1 MYIILPPELSRRSAQ
16 ILIQYMYSGEA
27 TVSNDILSEVLRGG
41 EILKIR
47 GLCRNNQNIDN
58 PPSVAPSQQS
68 QSEKSMEITTQK
80 PESEKYYSEPNEILK
95 ESPVIVMSSQQQS
108 QQIPPQSIVVKK
120 DVAIDPNENMPSTHY
135 GLVSLQIAAAVKKTN
150 FNDKRLKNTNES
162 DKILKQSDRILEDHH
177 ERGVMRDRDLRDSMD
192 GRLSSTASES
202 GVLCHTNKFDDKSH
216 DMHIP
221 EALNFLTIKQE
232 PVEWMEYDH
241 NGLEK
246 SSHLDVQVK
255 PELLYAD
262 DGGFK
267 LFFGFGF
274 LNFSLIFL
282 QMMSHW
288 I

>member
-68 QSEKSMEITTQK
+68 QSEKSIEITTNK
-80 PESEKYYSEPNEILK
+80 PDVINSEKYYSEPNEVLK

-108 QQIPPQSIVVKK
+108 QHIPQSLVVKK
-120 DVAIDPNENMPSTHY
+120 DVAIDPNENQPSTHY
-135 GLVSLQIAAAVKKTN
+135 GLVSLQIAAAVKKAN
-150 FNDKRLKNTNES
+150 FNDKRLKNLNES
-162 DKILKQSDRILEDHH
+162 DKLLKHGDRVLEDHH
-177 ERGVMRDRDLRDSMD
+177 ERVVMRDRDLRDSMD

-267 LFFGFGF
+267 FFARFFWVFNF
-274 LNFSLIFL
+274 LLIFFF
-282 QMMSHW
+282 
-288 I
+288 IR

>member
-1 MYIILPPELSRRSAQ
+1 
-16 ILIQYMYSGEA
+16 MYSGEA

-47 GLCRNNQNIDN
+47 GLCRNNQSLDN

-68 QSEKSMEITTQK
+68 EKSIEITTNK
-80 PESEKYYSEPNEILK
+80 PENEKYYQEPNEILK

-108 QQIPPQSIVVKK
+108 QHIPPQSIVVKK
-120 DVAIDPNENMPSTHY
+120 DVAIDPNEMPSQY
-135 GLVSLQIAAAVKKTN
+135 GLVSLQIAAAVKKPH
-150 FNDKRLKNTNES
+150 FSDKRLKNLIDSE
-162 DKILKQSDRILEDHH
+162 KLLKHSEDHH
-177 ERGVMRDRDLRDSMD
+177 ERVVMRDRDLRDSMD

-202 GVLCHTNKFDDKSH
+202 GVLCHTNKFDDKTH

-241 NGLEK
+241 NGIEK

-262 DGGFK
+262 DGGF
-267 LFFGFGF
+267 
-274 LNFSLIFL
+274 
-282 QMMSHW
+282 W
-288 I
+288 VE

>member
-47 GLCRNNQNIDN
+47 GLCRNNQNLDN

-68 QSEKSMEITTQK
+68 QSEKSIEITTNK
-80 PESEKYYSEPNEILK
+80 NDVSNSEKYYSEPNEILK

-108 QQIPPQSIVVKK
+108 QHIPQSIVVKK

-135 GLVSLQIAAAVKKTN
+135 GLVSLQIAAAVKKSH
-150 FNDKRLKNTNES
+150 FNDKRLKNLNES
-162 DKILKQSDRILEDHH
+162 DKQLKHGDRVLEDHH
-177 ERGVMRDRDLRDSMD
+177 ERVVMRDRDLRDSMD

-246 SSHLDVQVK
+246 TSHLDVQVK

-267 LFFGFGF
+267 FFGGP
-274 LNFSLIFL
+274 FSVLIFFL
-282 QMMSHW
+282 
-288 I
+288 

>member
-68 QSEKSMEITTQK
+68 QSEKSIEITTNK
-80 PESEKYYSEPNEILK
+80 NDVNNGEKYYSEPNEILK

-108 QQIPPQSIVVKK
+108 QHIPQSIVVKK
-120 DVAIDPNENMPSTHY
+120 DVAIDPNENLPSTHY
-135 GLVSLQIAAAVKKTN
+135 GLVSLQIAAAVKKSH
-150 FNDKRLKNTNES
+150 FNDKRLKNLNES
-162 DKILKQSDRILEDHH
+162 DKLLKHGDRVLEDHH
-177 ERGVMRDRDLRDSMD
+177 ERAVMRDRDLRDSMD

-267 LFFGFGF
+267 FFRGFF
-274 LNFSLIFL
+274 C
-282 QMMSHW
+282 
-288 I
+288 